1 MGQFALQVNTKK
13 VEINKE
19 IIADILK
26 CPVNK

>member
-19 IIADILK
+19 INADIFEMPAK
-26 CPVNK
+26 